1 MVYSPRF
8 ILYVAVKNYLT
19 EEQLE
24 KLRTDIAKKSVRG
37 DKTFLGVI
45 KKHFDMELFRTK
57 PFIWQDIWLY
67 NYLMYDVKTIKFPK
81 VGLITKY
88 EREIILPQKKIL
100 EQAKEI
106 LTVLNT

>member
-19 EEQLE
+19 EEQLDD
-24 KLRTDIAKKSVRG
+24 LRTDISKKGVKG
-37 DKTFLGVI
+37 DKTFLNVI
-45 KKHFDMELFRTK
+45 KKHFDIELFRTK

-67 NYLMYDVKTIKFPK
+67 NYLMYDVKTIKFPR
-81 VGLITKY
+81 VGLIAKY
-88 EREIILPQKKIL
+88 EKEIVLPQKKIL

-106 LTVLNT
+106 LNFIN